1 MLLNESLWLGKHT
14 NKLFNE
20 KDVLLNIGSST
31 GEYRENIQPHID
43 TNIFTQFKN
52 KGVKIYHV
60 DIKKDDGVDIVGDVC
75 NSNFIS
81 KLKKLKPKAI
91 FCFNLLE
98 HLKDRESFCSAL
110 LEILDSGTFIIA
122 SCPKN
127 YPYHPDPIDTMFRP
141 TVNELANEFIS
152 TTLVKGEIVNCG
164 TMKQKLKYER
174 NINITTWLFNKIK
187 FIIRLFLPFYKFNDW
202 LLLVSGEKRID
213 KNQILSATCVVL
225 QKN

>member
-1 MLLNESLWLGKHT
+1 
-14 NKLFNE
+14 
-20 KDVLLNIGSST
+20 
-31 GEYRENIQPHID
+31 
-43 TNIFTQFKN
+43 
-52 KGVKIYHV
+52 KIYHV